1 MEVVNTVL
9 QLGGGVNHVDANM
22 GSALMLAAST
32 GLVHVVQAL
41 LEKGA
46 DVNLLV
52 GARSVLT
59 YDHVD

>member
-1 MEVVNTVL
+1 MVNTLL
-9 QLGGGVNHVDANM
+9 QLGADVNHVDANM

-52 GARSVLT
+52 GCGSKLV
-59 YDHVD
+59 YDGE